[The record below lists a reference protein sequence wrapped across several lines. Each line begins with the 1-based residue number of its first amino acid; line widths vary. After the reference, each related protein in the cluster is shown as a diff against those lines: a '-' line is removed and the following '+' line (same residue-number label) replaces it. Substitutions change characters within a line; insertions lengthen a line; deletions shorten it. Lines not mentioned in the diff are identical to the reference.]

1 MRLKDKIAVIT
12 GAASGIGFACAR
24 LFAREGAKVVIGDN
38 DVVKGPVAAKAI
50 EDDVQVRESGG
61 EALFLLC
68 DVGDKAQVS
77 ALVEQTV
84 ETFGGLDI
92 LINNAGIIHTAEFL
106 DLSEEDFERVLRV
119 NLKGAFLVGQAA
131 ARRMV
136 KQGRGGAI
144 INMSSVNGVT
154 AIADQLPY
162 NVSKG
167 GLNQLTRVMALALAD
182 AGIRVNAIGPG
193 TILTDLAKVV
203 MKDEAARKKILSRT
217 PLGRC
222 GDVEEI
228 ANVALF
234 LAGGESSYIT
244 GQCIYADGGRLALNY
259 TVPVKV

>member
-24 LFAREGAKVVIGDN
+24 LFAREGARVVIGDV
-38 DVVKGPVAAKAI
+38 DGVKGPVAAKAI
-50 EDDVQVRESGG
+50 EDDEQVRQGGG
-61 EALFLLC
+61 EAVFRLC
-68 DVGDKAQVS
+68 DVGDRTQAS
-77 ALVEQTV
+77 ALIQEAVEK
-84 ETFGGLDI
+84 FGGLDI
-92 LINNAGIIHTAEFL
+92 VINNAGIIHTAEFL
-106 DLSEEDFERVLRV
+106 DLSEEDFDRVLRV

-144 INMSSVNGVT
+144 INMSSVNAVT
-154 AIADQLPY
+154 AIANQLPY

-203 MKDEAARKKILSRT
+203 MKDEAAQRTILSRT

-228 ANVALF
+228 AHVALF
-234 LAGGESSYIT
+234 LAGAESSYIT

-259 TVPVKV
+259 TVAVKA